1 MPSYQSL
8 VAVAVACCFLAALV
22 GSSPIPLEGI
32 YSVRFEN
39 AQISYLGS
47 GEITEG
53 SGENR
58 EGSGESVSAEFSEEA
73 FSEAELLPVN
83 GVKSSNDE
91 KTTYAEGSGV
101 ESSGEGSGFEAN
113 ALSQLEGSG
122 IEETSGDHPF
132 VEGSGAA
139 IL

>member
-22 GSSPIPLEGI
+22 GSSPIPLE
-32 YSVRFEN
+32 
-39 AQISYLGS
+39 GS